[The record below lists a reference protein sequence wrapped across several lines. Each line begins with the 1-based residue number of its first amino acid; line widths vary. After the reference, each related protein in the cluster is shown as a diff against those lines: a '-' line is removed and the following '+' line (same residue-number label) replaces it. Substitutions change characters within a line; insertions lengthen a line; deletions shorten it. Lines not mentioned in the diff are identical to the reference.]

1 MKNTKHIWKTK
12 RHSKNFKICS
22 LRYTQKLMNKT
33 NLGWKYLLTASLIC
47 SSSFAA
53 EPSKPVK
60 AVVTYV
66 IDGDTVAIE
75 AKWIPL
81 PMKPVIAVRVYGV
94 DTPEKSYRAKCESE
108 AALGEK
114 ASEFTKGLIAQAKRI
129 EVSYYSWDK
138 YGGRVLGDLLLDK
151 KSLRASLINNGF
163 AREYYGDAKQ
173 SWCE

>member
-1 MKNTKHIWKTK
+1 
-12 RHSKNFKICS
+12 
-22 LRYTQKLMNKT
+22 MNKT
-33 NLGWKYLLTASLIC
+33 NLGWKSLLTASLIC
-47 SSSFAA
+47 TSSFAA

-60 AVVTYV
+60 AVVTHV

-81 PMKPVIAVRVYGV
+81 PMKPEISVRVYGV
-94 DTPEKSYRAKCESE
+94 DTPEKSFRAKCELE
-108 AALGEK
+108 AEMGEK
-114 ASEFTKGLIAQAKRI
+114 ATEFTKGLIAKAKTI

-163 AREYYGDAKQ
+163 AREYFGDAKQ

>member
-1 MKNTKHIWKTK
+1 MSKTK
-12 RHSKNFKICS
+12 F
-22 LRYTQKLMNKT
+22 
-33 NLGWKYLLTASLIC
+33 GWKSLLTASLIC
-47 SSSFAA
+47 LSSLAA

-60 AVVTYV
+60 AVVTHV

-81 PMKPVIAVRVYGV
+81 PMKPQIAVRVYGV
-94 DTPEKSYRAKCESE
+94 DTPEKSYRAKCEKE
-108 AALGEK
+108 AELGEK
-114 ASEFTKGLIAQAKRI
+114 ATEFTKGLIAKAKAI
-129 EVSYYSWDK
+129 EVTFYSWDK

-173 SWCE
+173 SWCD

>member
-1 MKNTKHIWKTK
+1 
-12 RHSKNFKICS
+12 
-22 LRYTQKLMNKT
+22 
-33 NLGWKYLLTASLIC
+33 
-47 SSSFAA
+47 
-53 EPSKPVK
+53 VK

-94 DTPEKSYRAKCESE
+94 DTPEKSFRAKCEAE

-114 ASEFTKGLIAQAKRI
+114 ASEFTKDLIAQAKKV
-129 EVSYYSWDK
+129 EVTFYSWDK

-163 AREYYGDAKQ
+163 AREYFGDAKQ

>member
-1 MKNTKHIWKTK
+1 
-12 RHSKNFKICS
+12 
-22 LRYTQKLMNKT
+22 MNKT
-33 NLGWKYLLTASLIC
+33 EFAWKSLLIASLIC
-47 SSSFAA
+47 TSSLAA

-60 AVVTYV
+60 AVVTHV

-81 PMKPVIAVRVYGV
+81 PMKPEIAVRVYGV
-94 DTPEKSYRAKCESE
+94 DTPEKSFRAKCETE
-108 AALGEK
+108 AAMGAK
-114 ASEFTKGLIAQAKRI
+114 ASEFTKDLIAKAKAI

-163 AREYYGDAKQ
+163 AREYFGDAKQ